1 MIDALEPSKILYQD
15 AQCVVVN
22 KNYGE
27 AMEGVGEGL
36 VNLPELLA
44 KTFGGVKTAAGT
56 PFYPTAVHRLDVP
69 VSGCALFGRTPAAL
83 ADLNSCFA
91 DGRARKTYWAVC
103 ELPRDGSEA
112 AQAAELIHFIQV
124 DGKHNKSYA
133 HTEDGKE
140 RKRAILRYRV
150 IGRGDRYLFL
160 EIELITG
167 RHHQI
172 RAQLAAAGLFIK
184 GDLKYGARRSET
196 GGGIRLHARTLA
208 FPNPI
213 KPEMYIQATAAP
225 PIRDPLWEAFEAA
238 SKA

>member
-22 KNYGE
+22 KGYGE

-44 KTFGGVKTAAGT
+44 N
-56 PFYPTAVHRLDVP
+56 VP
-69 VSGCALFGRTPAAL
+69 VSGCALFGRTPIAL

-103 ELPRDGSEA
+103 ELPRDGSEPV
-112 AQAAELIHFIQV
+112 QAAELVHFIQV

-133 HTEDGKE
+133 HTEDGRE

-196 GGGIRLHARTLA
+196 GGGIRLHARSLA
-208 FPNPI
+208 FPDPT
-213 KPEMYIQATAAP
+213 KPETYIQVTAAP
-225 PIRDPLWEAFEAA
+225 PVRDPLWQAFEDAA
-238 SKA
+238 KA